1 MTLSNYLRSH
11 NELIEMLIEGG
22 NPHALNKL
30 THDEMECL
38 RNQLDRDER
47 ICAYVRGRAVGAGRG
62 IWVLTER
69 SLVLLVS
76 GGPVRERKLSLRAL
90 ESVETQRGRYGQTLR
105 VRIDGQSHGLYG
117 CDTTY
122 AVLAA
127 RALSARHP
135 LALAQTALDDEAL
148 ANALHAFAELGL
160 RVQPLAQT
168 GDTAREAMHAAIARA
183 RADGLVQATE
193 LAS

>member
-90 ESVETQRGRYGQTLR
+90 ESVESQRGRYGQTLR
-105 VRIDGQSHGLYG
+105 VHIDGQTHALYG
-117 CDTTY
+117 CDTTR
-122 AVLAA
+122 AALAA
-127 RALSARHP
+127 RVLSARHP

-168 GDTAREAMHAAIARA
+168 GDTAREAMQAAIARA